1 MNNDLLK
8 RLYDNIVNTINDKE
22 LTISSDS
29 IFITYVDKK
38 LQELINILE
47 PSCISSE
54 TLSQDEINSI
64 DNNLIYNFPNKKISL
79 SSLGIYEYEKS
90 QNFIDDKKLAKFFDN
105 KWKAKVPSPIDDT
118 RLNIKEKLVLA
129 SMLASRSFSID
140 QCINTKD
147 ESRLDDWYNLFKE
160 VNDFLLDKKF
170 IKKSFEDINSP
181 NKGNEK
187 LISQMMRTISDLP
200 KKTNTIAIT
209 NAMTKKKKGK
219 HYYLNIVGKDGEC
232 DRDKLKYIMELL
244 TDNNAE
250 HIQALPDLC
259 DNIYNN
265 YFSKIYENTL
275 FSNYDYQEII
285 NSISRE
291 LLLS

>member
-105 KWKAKVPSPIDDT
+105 KW
-118 RLNIKEKLVLA
+118 
-129 SMLASRSFSID
+129 
-140 QCINTKD
+140 
-147 ESRLDDWYNLFKE
+147 
-160 VNDFLLDKKF
+160 
-170 IKKSFEDINSP
+170 
-181 NKGNEK
+181 
-187 LISQMMRTISDLP
+187 
-200 KKTNTIAIT
+200 
-209 NAMTKKKKGK
+209 
-219 HYYLNIVGKDGEC
+219 
-232 DRDKLKYIMELL
+232 
-244 TDNNAE
+244 
-250 HIQALPDLC
+250 
-259 DNIYNN
+259 
-265 YFSKIYENTL
+265 
-275 FSNYDYQEII
+275 
-285 NSISRE
+285 
-291 LLLS
+291 